1 MHRVMQA
8 ERVKS
13 SQYPDEVTTNDVIE
27 QVDIQSR
34 HHRYIQNQC
43 MWSWLQFWAA
53 HTDGE
58 VTW

>member
-27 QVDIQSR
+27 QGSR
-34 HHRYIQNQC
+34 WVVLR
-43 MWSWLQFWAA
+43 
-53 HTDGE
+53 
-58 VTW
+58 